1 MEETTKPRSCADYG
15 IRLTALEDGGVLIE
29 GPTPIR
35 LDLEGAQ
42 AFEDEFAAAFGA
54 ARKMFCG
61 TIDLTKVP
69 RPTK

>member
-1 MEETTKPRSCADYG
+1 MNETPKPRSCADYG
-15 IRLTALEDGGVLIE
+15 IRLTPREDGGVLIE

-54 ARKMFCG
+54 ARKMLCA
-61 TIDLTKVP
+61 TIDLSKVA
-69 RPTK
+69 RPGK